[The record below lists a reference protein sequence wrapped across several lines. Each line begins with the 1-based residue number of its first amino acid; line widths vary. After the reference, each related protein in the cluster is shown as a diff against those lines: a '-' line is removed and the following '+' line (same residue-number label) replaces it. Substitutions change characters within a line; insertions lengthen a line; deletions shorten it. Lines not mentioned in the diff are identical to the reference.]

1 MQTPKMKLLKRYVR
15 RGLDVSNILKHQIEP
30 LIRILMRKGV
40 YQNMRSKKER
50 RYLSLLVKRSKLG
63 LMEVDAE
70 SRLRQIKM
78 AQNEVAEELE
88 ELKKQGI
95 SLNTIR

>member
-1 MQTPKMKLLKRYVR
+1 M
-15 RGLDVSNILKHQIEP
+15 
-30 LIRILMRKGV
+30 
-40 YQNMRSKKER
+40 
-50 RYLSLLVKRSKLG
+50 SLLVKRSKLG

-70 SRLRQIKM
+70 NRLRQIKM

>member
-70 SRLRQIKM
+70 HRLRLIKM
-78 AQNEVAEELE
+78 AQKEVAEELE

>member
-1 MQTPKMKLLKRYVR
+1 
-15 RGLDVSNILKHQIEP
+15 
-30 LIRILMRKGV
+30 MR
-40 YQNMRSKKER
+40 NKKER
-50 RYLSLLVKRSKLG
+50 RYLSVLVKRSKLG

-70 SRLRQIKM
+70 HRLRLIKM
-78 AQNEVAEELE
+78 AQKEVAEELE